1 MNAPAHVEW
10 RTIIRFAEEDVLRP
24 MLRGLGI
31 DAYIEVRHREE
42 GTILSLEHPTE
53 TGRLIGRDG
62 HTLEAIQYLVNLLV
76 SQRFGATRAILT
88 DCAGYRQRYK
98 SNLER
103 QAKTAARDVQQ
114 SGQPVTLEPMVAA
127 DRRTVH
133 TTLRDWAGLETVSVE
148 EDAETGMKRV
158 QIAPV
163 GSVPSAVPKAEPA
176 GQEPA
181 QQETDLR
188 QSPAEEEQAGDVD
201 PSPTTAENEDTPPN
215 PFPPPEQ

>member
-1 MNAPAHVEW
+1 MNAPEHVEW
-10 RTIIRFAEEDVLRP
+10 RTIVRFAEDDVLHP

-31 DAYIEVRHREE
+31 DAYIEIRHREE
-42 GTILSLEHPTE
+42 GTILSLEHATE

-76 SQRFGATRAILT
+76 SQRFGATRAILI

-98 SNLER
+98 SSLER
-103 QAKTAARDVQQ
+103 KAKTAAREVQQ
-114 SGQPVTLEPMVAA
+114 SGQPITLEPMVAA

-163 GSVPSAVPKAEPA
+163 GHLPSAMPKAEPA
-176 GQEPA
+176 RQEPTE
-181 QQETDLR
+181 QETDLAE
-188 QSPAEEEQAGDVD
+188 SPAQEEQAGDVD
-201 PSPTTAENEDTPPN
+201 PSPTTSEDEDAPPN
-215 PFPPPEQ
+215 PSPPPGQ